1 VTRGVGGVGARRGG
15 EMTDKEFIEWL
26 VARLYDEVT
35 GGDMDTDDY
44 KTLSD
49 ECAKRDIDEPFG
61 DDAALLEG

>member
-1 VTRGVGGVGARRGG
+1 
-15 EMTDKEFIEWL
+15 MTDTEFIEWL

-49 ECAKRDIDEPFG
+49 ECAKRDIDEPFS
-61 DDAALLEG
+61 DDAELLEGQKGIQ